1 METDRL
7 SGIIVYTIHDN
18 DSLRDALKN
27 GIVEK
32 YKEEQLDESTYGI
45 PIQGI
50 TRDKAVQELKD
61 ICLEAC
67 KKSNS
72 NFKDHDIVCLYFPT
86 YPEESGD
93 NRYIRQ
99 VYIIAPKNQEK

>member
-7 SGIIVYTIHDN
+7 SGIVVYTIHDN
-18 DSLRDALKN
+18 DPLRDALKN
-27 GIVEK
+27 GITEK
-32 YKEEQLDESTYGI
+32 CKGEPLDESTYGI
-45 PIQGI
+45 PIQGAI
-50 TRDKAVQELKD
+50 RDKTVHDLKD
-61 ICLEAC
+61 ICIEAR

-72 NFKDHDIVCLYFPT
+72 DFKEHDIVCLYFPT

-99 VYIIAPKNQEK
+99 VYIIAPKNQER